1 MAQLSLFLCILFQKN
16 GYTMLPCDQMIPYDY
31 VGHVKS
37 FLTIAQRQMSLS
49 AAKNR
54 ATLAVFNQRVK
65 CLYGTKTDCKNTTV
79 HFVKIHIT
87 VRKYLMGI
95 IKCSYIKYSI
105 F

>member
-16 GYTMLPCDQMIPYDY
+16 GYTMLPYDQMIPYDY
-31 VGHVKS
+31 VGHIRS

-65 CLYGTKTDCKNTTV
+65 CLYGTKAHCKNTTV
-79 HFVKIHIT
+79 HFKNIQVMS
-87 VRKYLMGI
+87 L
-95 IKCSYIKYSI
+95 
-105 F
+105 